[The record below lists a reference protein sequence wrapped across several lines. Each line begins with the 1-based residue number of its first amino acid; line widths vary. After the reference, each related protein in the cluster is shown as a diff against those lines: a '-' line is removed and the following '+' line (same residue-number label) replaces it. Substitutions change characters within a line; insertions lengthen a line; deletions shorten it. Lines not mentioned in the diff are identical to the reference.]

1 MDDWNLP
8 NSAGCAAK
16 IPQKLI
22 KIDGFCLVQLNNFAD
37 DSDEQTVLNRTTT
50 ENEQRNS

>member
-8 NSAGCAAK
+8 NSAGYAAK
-16 IPQKLI
+16 TPQKI
-22 KIDGFCLVQLNNFAD
+22 TKIYGFCLIQLNNCAD
-37 DSDEQTVLNRTTT
+37 DSDEQTVLTRITT